1 MGLWMIQSVRRELP
15 EHYSFSELCD
25 LARESQAFPSRVDV
39 NADVFLAPESMI
51 KAIQLECAR
60 TMQPVPQTPGELAEV
75 IYQSLAE
82 SYAKAIKE
90 LERLTGIPYDEIHIV
105 GGGSNAEYLNE
116 LTAEKSGLRVLAGPA
131 EATAIGNLAAQMIA
145 ARVFADYREARAC
158 ILQSCE
164 VKCYYHTCIA

>member
-1 MGLWMIQSVRRELP
+1 M
-15 EHYSFSELCD
+15 
-25 LARESQAFPSRVDV
+25 DV

-90 LERLTGIPYDEIHIV
+90 LERLTGILYNEIHIV

-145 ARVFADYREARAC
+145 AGVFADYREARAC

-164 VKCYYHTCIA
+164 VKCYSHTLTESSKSPASIA

>member
-1 MGLWMIQSVRRELP
+1 M
-15 EHYSFSELCD
+15 
-25 LARESQAFPSRVDV
+25 DV

-60 TMQPVPQTPGELAEV
+60 TMQPVPQTPGEPAEV

-145 ARVFADYREARAC
+145 AGVFADYREARTC

-164 VKCYYHTCIA
+164 VKCYSHTSIA